1 MASMT
6 SMPSMTS
13 LNPSDW
19 PALPAASPPPIDLA
33 ALRERVAKL
42 EAELEVIYDDERGE
56 EWELIEAKLNL
67 KKYLLCRSYDL
78 KQIPLHLRS
87 KRCTAMEM
95 RAACLDMVE
104 METELLRLGHK
115 YTMSNVAEVS
125 KTKLLPGQS
134 IYSRTWLKYLTNW
147 PDGMFRQTSG
157 WGAQADET
165 WERWLAYL
173 EKNREQQVAK

>member
-1 MASMT
+1 MT
-6 SMPSMTS
+6 SMSSMTS

-19 PALPAASPPPIDLA
+19 PALPAASPPPIDLF
-33 ALRERVAKL
+33 ALRARVAKL
-42 EAELEVIYDDERGE
+42 EAELEVVYEDEREE
-56 EWELIEAKLNL
+56 EWELIEAKHDLRN
-67 KKYLLCRSYDL
+67 YLRARYNDP
-78 KQIPLHLRS
+78 KQIPRHLRFT
-87 KRCTAMEM
+87 RCTTMEL
-95 RAACLDMVE
+95 RAACLDMEE
-104 METELLRLGHK
+104 MEKELLSLGHK

-134 IYSRTWLKYLTNW
+134 IHSRTWQNYLTNW

-173 EKNREQQVAK
+173 EQAAGEQQVAK

>member
-1 MASMT
+1 MT
-6 SMPSMTS
+6 SMTSMTS

-19 PALPAASPPPIDLA
+19 PALPAASPPPIDLF
-33 ALRERVAKL
+33 ALRARVAKL
-42 EAELEVIYDDERGE
+42 EAELEVVEGEDERE
-56 EWELIEAKLNL
+56 EEEGLIEAKLDL
-67 KKYLLCRSYDL
+67 KKYLFHRSHDL
-78 KQIPLHLRS
+78 KQIPLHLRFT
-87 KRCTAMEM
+87 RCTTMEL

-104 METELLRLGHK
+104 METELLSLGHK

-134 IYSRTWLKYLTNW
+134 IHSRTWLKYLTNW
-147 PDGMFRQTSG
+147 PDGMFGQASG

-173 EKNREQQVAK
+173 EKNGEQQVAK

>member
-1 MASMT
+1 MT
-6 SMPSMTS
+6 SMPSLTAA
-13 LNPSDW
+13 DW
-19 PALPAASPPPIDLA
+19 PALPAASPPIDLA

-42 EAELEVIYDDERGE
+42 EAELEVVEGEDERE
-56 EWELIEAKLNL
+56 EEEGLIEAKLDL
-67 KKYLLCRSYDL
+67 KKYLFQRSYDL

-87 KRCTAMEM
+87 NRCTVMEM

-134 IYSRTWLKYLTNW
+134 IHSRTWLKYLTNW
-147 PDGMFRQTSG
+147 PDGMFGQASG

-165 WERWLAYL
+165 WERWLANQ
-173 EKNREQQVAK
+173 EKNGKQKEEK

>member
-1 MASMT
+1 MT
-6 SMPSMTS
+6 AA
-13 LNPSDW
+13 DW
-19 PALPAASPPPIDLA
+19 PALPAASPPPIDLF
-33 ALRERVAKL
+33 ALRARVAKL
-42 EAELEVIYDDERGE
+42 EAELEVVEGEDEREE
-56 EWELIEAKLNL
+56 EWELIEAKLDL
-67 KKYLLCRSYDL
+67 EKYLLHRSYDL
-78 KQIPLHLRS
+78 KRIPLHMRS
-87 KRCTAMEM
+87 KRYTGMEM

-134 IYSRTWLKYLTNW
+134 IHSRTWLKYLTNW
-147 PDGMFRQTSG
+147 PDGMFGQASG

-173 EKNREQQVAK
+173 EKNGEQQVAK

>member
-6 SMPSMTS
+6 SMPSMKAA
-13 LNPSDW
+13 DW
-19 PALPAASPPPIDLA
+19 PALPAASPPPIDLF
-33 ALRERVAKL
+33 ALRARVAKL
-42 EAELEVIYDDERGE
+42 EAELEVVYDDERE
-56 EWELIEAKLNL
+56 EEEGLIEAKLDL
-67 KKYLLCRSYDL
+67 KKYLFHRSYDL

-104 METELLRLGHK
+104 METELLSLGHK

-134 IYSRTWLKYLTNW
+134 IHSRTWLKYLTNW

-173 EKNREQQVAK
+173 EQAAGEQQVAK

>member
-1 MASMT
+1 
-6 SMPSMTS
+6 MPS

-33 ALRERVAKL
+33 ALRARVAKL
-42 EAELEVIYDDERGE
+42 EAELEVVEGEDEREE

-67 KKYLLCRSYDL
+67 KNYLRDRSYDL
-78 KQIPLHLRS
+78 KQIPLHLRFT
-87 KRCTAMEM
+87 RCTTMEL
-95 RAACLDMVE
+95 RAACLDMEE
-104 METELLRLGHK
+104 MEKELLSLGHK

-134 IYSRTWLKYLTNW
+134 IHSRTWLKYLINW
-147 PDGMFRQTSG
+147 PDGMFGQASG

-165 WERWLAYL
+165 WERWCAYL
-173 EKNREQQVAK
+173 EQAAGEQQVAK

>member
-1 MASMT
+1 MTSMT
-6 SMPSMTS
+6 SMPSLTAA
-13 LNPSDW
+13 DG

-33 ALRERVAKL
+33 ALRARVAKL
-42 EAELEVIYDDERGE
+42 EAELEVVEGEDERE
-56 EWELIEAKLNL
+56 EEEGLIEAKLDL
-67 KKYLLCRSYDL
+67 KKYLFHRSYDL
-78 KQIPLHLRS
+78 NQIPLHLRS
-87 KRCTAMEM
+87 KRCTTMEL

-104 METELLRLGHK
+104 METELLSLGHK

-134 IYSRTWLKYLTNW
+134 IHSRTWLNYLTNW

-173 EKNREQQVAK
+173 EKNGEQQVAK